1 MPNFE
6 YDPDGQFCPGCGI
19 NLEVIGP
26 PGPIHKAGCPH
37 KTPAPPPS
45 RPVTGAELDEV
56 FHRMGQGGD
65 VDDILRSVF
74 PEEF

>member
-26 PGPIHKAGCPH
+26 PGPIHKDGCSY
-37 KTPAPPPS
+37 KTPTLPPS
-45 RPVTGAELDEV
+45 RQVSEAVVDEV
-56 FHRMGQGGD
+56 FRRIGKGGD
-65 VDDILRSVF
+65 VDDIFHSVF
-74 PEEF
+74 PEDF